1 MLHHWGSLN
10 FLLCFIFGFQLKT
23 FFDTVCLFVVSAE
36 ESTLGNGQILTQEK
50 VLEIIESAYPNPIT
64 IKDVAK

>member
-1 MLHHWGSLN
+1 
-10 FLLCFIFGFQLKT
+10 
-23 FFDTVCLFVVSAE
+23 LFVVSAE